1 MSKHLK
7 TLANIQEIYFD
18 VCDMLNGDS
27 YQSMGY
33 TNRREM
39 LEEFQTKLERIE
51 SEFKMLTGLEHAND

>member
-1 MSKHLK
+1 MSKHLN

-33 TNRREM
+33 ANRREM

-51 SEFKMLTGLEHAND
+51 SEFKILTGLEHAND

>member
-1 MSKHLK
+1 MSKHLN

>member
-1 MSKHLK
+1 MSKHLN

-51 SEFKMLTGLEHAND
+51 SEFKILTGLEHAND